1 MRRIAVLMGL
11 LLGATSPALAAQQ
24 SQEAMESAKAPDRVE
39 QVMAQYQLHPAFAK
53 LGRGVGNLF
62 GGWLEVPVQ
71 IEEHYLPKDPL
82 PTFVTGV
89 AVGAFKG
96 AVRTGVGLYEMLT
109 FFIPYP
115 EQYEPVLPPL
125 GYFTKRRNW

>member
-39 QVMAQYQLHPAFAK
+39 QVMAQYQLHPAFGK
-53 LGRGVGNLF
+53 LGRGLGNVV
-62 GGWLEVPVQ
+62 GGWLEIPLQ
-71 IEEHYLPKDPL
+71 IEEHYVAKDPL
-82 PTFVTGV
+82 PTFCTGFV
-89 AVGAFKG
+89 VGLFRG
-96 AVRTGVGLYEMLT
+96 VVRTGVGAYETAT
-109 FFIPYP
+109 FFLPYP
-115 EQYEPVLPPL
+115 ENYEPVLPPL